1 MEQSQREPNGQ
12 ERKNNSKEVVLQ
24 EREHPLPLPDLAE
37 SYVVAFLSP
46 HPALPLTFYLLYAPF
61 SLCGHGQGKM
71 FVRCFYLQRV
81 AIKSWVLDNIILSV
95 IVMGW

>member
-46 HPALPLTFYLLYAPF
+46 HPALSVDFLFALCSFLSLWARTRQDVCALFLPTEGGHKVLTL
-61 SLCGHGQGKM
+61 
-71 FVRCFYLQRV
+71 R
-81 AIKSWVLDNIILSV
+81 
-95 IVMGW
+95 